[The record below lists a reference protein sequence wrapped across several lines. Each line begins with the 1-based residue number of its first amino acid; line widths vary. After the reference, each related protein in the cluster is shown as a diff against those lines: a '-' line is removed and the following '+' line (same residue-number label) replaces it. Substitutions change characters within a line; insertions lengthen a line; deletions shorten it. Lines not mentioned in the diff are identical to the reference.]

1 MKQYPLSGYTCSVV
15 FYVESD
21 LASTPLLKWRHPGLQ
36 RRGGVGVLSW
46 TQDWSELGGKD
57 THGQTDRSSGLQTQC
72 VDKGSELDL
81 GLDLEGRTPSLQRQW
96 GGGILSWTWGWT
108 LGGGHPCLQRQYV
121 CGEGAHSE
129 LDLGLDPRRGTLQL

>member
-46 TQDWSELGGKD
+46 TRDWSDWRRGRIHMGR
-57 THGQTDRSSGLQTQC
+57 QTDPQAYR
-72 VDKGSELDL
+72 GSVWI
-81 GLDLEGRTPSLQRQW
+81 RV
-96 GGGILSWTWGWT
+96 LSWTWGWT
-108 LGGGHPCLQRQYV
+108 LGGGHPGLQKQCV
-121 CGEGAHSE
+121 CVGGAHSE
-129 LDLGLDPRRGTLQL
+129 LDLGLDPRRGTLHL